1 MYGYDYGYGYGNPL
15 QMLNN
20 MGVLGSVAFIASIVL
35 TVILYRR
42 YAKVPGSRLVNL
54 TDKSTWG
61 PFLRFETLLIER
73 ILKVLYIFSM
83 VFVPLALLAAALSSF
98 AMGFGAG
105 MAALVG
111 AIVATLLG
119 EIGIRLVYEA
129 IMLNVVI
136 ARNTSDIKR
145 AMGIADPMDADGISS
160 PAPNM
165 TPPSTTATNC
175 SVCGSP
181 IKPGAAFCGNCGSKL
196 G

>member
-1 MYGYDYGYGYGNPL
+1 MYGYYDYGYGNPL
-15 QMLNN
+15 GMLNG
-20 MGVLGSVAFIASIVL
+20 MGVLGFVAFVASIVL
-35 TVILYRR
+35 TVILYRK
-42 YAKVPGSRLVNL
+42 YARVPGSRLVNL
-54 TDKSTWG
+54 ADKSTWG

-73 ILKVLYIFSM
+73 ILKVLYIFNM
-83 VFVPLALLAAALSSF
+83 IFIPLALLAGALSSF
-98 AMGFGAG
+98 AMGFGVG

-111 AIVATLLG
+111 AVVIALLA

-165 TPPSTTATNC
+165 APATTAATNC
-175 SVCGSP
+175 PVCGAP

-196 G
+196 R

>member
-15 QMLNN
+15 QMLSN
-20 MGVLGSVAFIASIVL
+20 MGVLGFVAFIASIVL

-42 YAKVPGSRLVNL
+42 YARVPGSRLVNL

-83 VFVPLALLAAALSSF
+83 VFVPLALLAGALSSF
-98 AMGFGAG
+98 AMGFGVG

-111 AIVATLLG
+111 AIVVTVLA
-119 EIGIRLVYEA
+119 EVGIRLVYEA

-165 TPPSTTATNC
+165 TPTSATATNC
-175 SVCGSP
+175 SVCGAP

>member
-15 QMLNN
+15 QMLSN

-42 YAKVPGSRLVNL
+42 YARVPGSRLVNL

-73 ILKVLYIFSM
+73 ILKVLYIFNM
-83 VFVPLALLAAALSSF
+83 IFIPLALLAGALSSF
-98 AMGFGAG
+98 AMGFGVG

-111 AIVATLLG
+111 AIVIALLA

-165 TPPSTTATNC
+165 APATTAATNC
-175 SVCGSP
+175 PVCGAP

-196 G
+196 R